1 MPSTASRASDPAL
14 DLDAGNAVA
23 EYVMVLA
30 LAIVLFG
37 LILQVGFALHV
48 RNTLIDAAAAGARYA
63 SLADRTDEDGIA
75 RTRGIIADTVGANYA
90 RDISVSRTSVGSLPA
105 VEIRVVSPLPVVT
118 TLGPPRALE
127 VSGHA
132 VDMDS

>member
-75 RTRGIIADTVGANYA
+75 RTRGIITDTVGANYA

-105 VEIRVVSPLPVVT
+105 VEIRVVSPLPVVA

>member
-105 VEIRVVSPLPVVT
+105 VEIRVVSPLPVVA

>member
-1 MPSTASRASDPAL
+1 M
-14 DLDAGNAVA
+14 A

-63 SLADRTDEDGIA
+63 SLADRTDEDGID
-75 RTRGIIADTVGANYA
+75 RTRGIITDTVGASYA

-105 VEIRVVSPLPVVT
+105 VEIRVVSPLPVMA

>member
-75 RTRGIIADTVGANYA
+75 RTRGIITDTVGASYA

-105 VEIRVVSPLPVVT
+105 VEIRVVSPLPVVA

>member
-75 RTRGIIADTVGANYA
+75 RTRGIITDTVGARYA

-105 VEIRVVSPLPVVT
+105 VEIRVVSPLPVVA

-132 VDMDS
+132 VNMDS

>member
-1 MPSTASRASDPAL
+1 M
-14 DLDAGNAVA
+14 A

-75 RTRGIIADTVGANYA
+75 RTRGIITDTVGARYA

-105 VEIRVVSPLPVVT
+105 VEIRVVSPLPVVAA
-118 TLGPPRALE
+118 LGPPRALE

>member
-75 RTRGIIADTVGANYA
+75 RTRGIITDTVGANYA
-90 RDISVSRTSVGSLPA
+90 RDISVSRTSVGSLPT
-105 VEIRVVSPLPVVT
+105 VEIRVVSPLPVVA

>member
-1 MPSTASRASDPAL
+1 M
-14 DLDAGNAVA
+14 A
-23 EYVMVLA
+23 EYVMVLG

-37 LILQVGFALHV
+37 MILQVGFALHV

-63 SLADRTDEDGIA
+63 SLADRTDADGVE
-75 RTRGIIADTVGANYA
+75 RTRGIIADTVGERYA
-90 RDISVSRTSVGSLPA
+90 RDVSVSRTSAGALPA
-105 VEIRVVSPLPVVT
+105 VEIRVLAPLPVVAAV
-118 TLGPPRALE
+118 GPPGALE

>member
-23 EYVMVLA
+23 EYVMVLV

-75 RTRGIIADTVGANYA
+75 RTRGIIADTVGARYA
-90 RDISVSRTSVGSLPA
+90 RDISVSRTSVGSLPV
-105 VEIRVVSPLPVVT
+105 VEIRVVSPLPVAA

>member
-75 RTRGIIADTVGANYA
+75 RTRGIITDTVGANYA

>member
-30 LAIVLFG
+30 LVIVLFG

-105 VEIRVVSPLPVVT
+105 VEIRVVSPLPVVA

>member
-30 LAIVLFG
+30 LVIVLFG

-105 VEIRVVSPLPVVT
+105 VEIRVVSPLPVVAA
-118 TLGPPRALE
+118 LGPPRALE

>member
-63 SLADRTDEDGIA
+63 SLADRTDEDGID
-75 RTRGIIADTVGANYA
+75 RTRGIITDTVGASYA

-105 VEIRVVSPLPVVT
+105 VEIRVVSPLPVMA

>member
-1 MPSTASRASDPAL
+1 MPSTASQASDPAL
-14 DLDAGNAVA
+14 DPDTGNAVA

-63 SLADRTDEDGIA
+63 SLADRTDEDGID
-75 RTRGIIADTVGANYA
+75 RTRGIITDTVGASYA

-105 VEIRVVSPLPVVT
+105 VEIRVVSPLPVVA